1 MKKRLEL
8 QDVYTHE
15 EMTMDVLPN
24 GTVVIHSA
32 YFEKL
37 IKFYPSI
44 SVDQLEACLIALG
57 FTKED

>member
-15 EMTMDVLPN
+15 DMTMDVLPN
-24 GTVVIHSA
+24 GAVDIHSA

-37 IKFYPSI
+37 IKFYPSV
-44 SVDQLEACLIALG
+44 SVEQLEACLIALG